1 MAKLQVLAASD
12 EAHGAKSLSS
22 SETGRA
28 LTELT
33 DDELK
38 RQFSRA
44 LASVTSMF
52 DEHTSKPPSPGSL
65 SIKEITLKFEITAKG
80 EVRLIA
86 AAGIEA
92 KGAIEVKL
100 TKS

>member
-1 MAKLQVLAASD
+1 MANLKILASTDSD
-12 EAHGAKSLSS
+12 IGAKSLTD

-28 LTELT
+28 FTELA
-33 DDELK
+33 DEELK

-44 LASVTSMF
+44 LASVTSIF
-52 DEHTSKPPSPGSL
+52 EEDASKEKSL
-65 SIKEITLKFEITAKG
+65 SIKEITLKFEITTKG

-86 AAGIEA
+86 AAGVEA

-100 TKS
+100 ARS